1 MSNQKMITLNNGVL
15 MPAIGYGA
23 SIIPRGDGKIR
34 SNEMATKQ
42 WHMYKKLTETYSN
55 LLYDISP
62 SYGLC
67 EYVMGNAIENACN
80 RDRMFIALKISNA
93 EQRSGDVKAAFEKHL
108 EVLHTD
114 HVDLLMLHWPH
125 PGTYI
130 DSYLSM
136 EEIYASGKVR
146 AIGVSNFHQH
156 HLESLMEK
164 ATIVPAVNQI
174 EVHPLFT
181 QEPLRQYCESIG
193 TKVMAY
199 TPLGRMH
206 DVLLKSK
213 NLRIIAAQRK
223 KTVPQIILRW
233 DLEHGM
239 CTIPRT
245 LNFAHFRDVMDI
257 LDFELTPEEIK
268 AIDAVNENIRLRF
281 NPDTVDYEMV

>member
-1 MSNQKMITLNNGVL
+1 MPDYKTITLNNGVQ

-23 SIIPRGDGKIR
+23 SIIPKGDGKIR
-34 SNEMATKQ
+34 SSELATKQ
-42 WHMYKKLTETYSN
+42 WHMYKKLSEEYST

-67 EYVMGNAIENACN
+67 EYVLGNAIENTCK
-80 RDRMFIALKISNA
+80 RQRMFIALKISNM
-93 EQRSGDVKAAFEKHL
+93 EQRSNDVKAAFEKHL
-108 EVLHTD
+108 EMLHTD
-114 HVDLLMLHWPH
+114 YVDLLMLHWPH

-130 DSYLSM
+130 DSYLAM
-136 EEIYASGKVR
+136 EEIYASGKAR

-181 QEPLRQYCESIG
+181 QEPLRQFCENMG
-193 TKVMAY
+193 TKVIAY

-206 DVLLKSK
+206 DVLIK
-213 NLRIIAAQRK
+213 NKTLRAIAAQRK

-233 DLEHGM
+233 DLDSGM
-239 CTIPRT
+239 GTIPRT
-245 LNFAHFRDVMDI
+245 LNFDHFKDVMDI
-257 LDFELTPEEIK
+257 LDFELTSEEVK
-268 AIDAVNENIRLRF
+268 AIDAVNENVRLRF
-281 NPDTVDYEMV
+281 NPDTVDYNLV